1 MFAEF
6 TETDFRDGFSLA
18 ISFAKTV
25 QGDFGV
31 DDSAVRRYRL
41 TSERDAKARTVAG
54 TPLFAVAD
62 HLCVSNVHS
71 AYI

>member
-31 DDSAVRRYRL
+31 NDSAVRRYRL

-54 TPLFAVAD
+54 TPLQ
-62 HLCVSNVHS
+62 
-71 AYI
+71 

>member
-1 MFAEF
+1 MPGNTRSSKNFDQFTHWCAVVFAEF

-41 TSERDAKARTVAG
+41 TS
-54 TPLFAVAD
+54 
-62 HLCVSNVHS
+62 
-71 AYI
+71 